1 MQNKLEKFG
10 SIGTIIAA
18 AACPI
23 CFPKLALIGAM
34 FGMGALAQY
43 ETLFFFAA
51 QILFLL
57 ALAGH
62 VVSYRTHQN
71 KFIIAMAS
79 ISTILLFTSLYVF
92 VSEILSYIAFLG
104 LAIASIHLILI
115 NRHRNTCSS
124 TTDNG

>member
-34 FGMGALAQY
+34 FGMGALAQF
-43 ETLFFFAA
+43 ETLFFFTA

-57 ALAGH
+57 AFAGH
-62 VVSYRTHQN
+62 IVSYKTHQN
-71 KFIIAMAS
+71 KLIIAMTS
-79 ISTILLFTSLYVF
+79 ISTLLLFTSLYVY
-92 VSEILSYIAFLG
+92 VSETLSYIAFLG
-104 LAIASIHLILI
+104 LAIASIHLIII
-115 NRHRNTCSS
+115 NRRYNNCSS
-124 TTDNG
+124 TTESG